1 MSAQCRYYDELAR
14 QEWQARRDQIADFYR
29 ANPRVLAAE
38 QRVAR
43 ANAAKT
49 ALEMKLA
56 YARTGRRS
64 ELADR
69 LMGLTGIP
77 TPDLERAYYRASH
90 DHEAAWLRVKELR

>member
-14 QEWQARRDQIADFYR
+14 KEWQRKQDERAAYYA
-29 ANPRVLAAE
+29 ANPRVLTAD
-38 QRVAR
+38 QRADKASR
-43 ANAAKT
+43 AKT

-64 ELADR
+64 DIADK

-77 TPDLERAYYRASH
+77 TPALERAYARASH
-90 DHEAAWLRVKELR
+90 DHAAAWLRVKELR